1 MQQTKP
7 IKPKRIK
14 YSVIFLVEEP
24 HRDFPQFVKNM
35 YTILS
40 ARNESFEILIMANG
54 TGRYLRNALEGF
66 RNSRFALKAYEL
78 YLKTTQAICLR
89 SGIRESRGK
98 FIVVCGSY
106 QQIANESFKNLLDSF
121 DDKTDI
127 INPWRYHRVDSR
139 FRQLRSYIFN
149 GLVRM
154 ITKSELH
161 DLNCTIKVARRE
173 VFEEI
178 KLYGNMYRY
187 LPILASQ
194 KGFTIKEVRCEHYQE
209 RGGKQGLSNLREYLA
224 RVVDMLT
231 IYFNIRFVRKPLRF
245 FSTIGMIF
253 LLLGIFLGGFIFIE
267 RFTMGALAGNR
278 PLLLLAIF
286 LMVMGV
292 QIASVGLL
300 GEIVVFTH
308 GRNKKDYT
316 IEKEI

>member
-1 MQQTKP
+1 MQYSKP
-7 IKPKRIK
+7 MEPKRIK
-14 YSVIFLVEEP
+14 YSVVFLLEEP
-24 HRDFPQFVKNM
+24 HRDFRQFVKNM
-35 YTILS
+35 HAILS
-40 ARNESFEILIMANG
+40 TRDDSFEMLILANG
-54 TGRYLRNALEGF
+54 TGRFLRNTLEKF
-66 RNSRFALKAYEL
+66 KDSKLDLKAYEF
-78 YLKTTQAICLR
+78 YLKTTQAVCLR
-89 SGIRESRGK
+89 SGIRESRGE

-106 QQIANESFKNLLDSF
+106 QQIANESFKNLLDSL

-149 GLVRM
+149 ALVRM
-154 ITKSELH
+154 ITKSNLH

-173 VFEEI
+173 VFEGI

-194 KGFTIKEVRCEHYQE
+194 KGFTTKEVRCDHYQE

-253 LLLGIFLGGFIFIE
+253 LLLGIFLSGFIFFE
-267 RFTMGALAGNR
+267 RFTMGALTGNR
-278 PLLLLAIF
+278 PILLLAIF

-292 QIASVGLL
+292 QIAGVGLL

-316 IEKEI
+316 IEKVI

>member
-1 MQQTKP
+1 M
-7 IKPKRIK
+7 
-14 YSVIFLVEEP
+14 
-24 HRDFPQFVKNM
+24 HA
-35 YTILS
+35 ILS
-40 ARNESFEILIMANG
+40 TRDDSFEMLILANG
-54 TGRYLRNALEGF
+54 TGRFLRNTLEKF
-66 RNSRFALKAYEL
+66 KDSKLDLKAYEF
-78 YLKTTQAICLR
+78 YLKTTQAVCLR
-89 SGIRESRGK
+89 SGIRESRGE

-106 QQIANESFKNLLDSF
+106 QQIANESFKNLLDSL

-149 GLVRM
+149 ALVRM
-154 ITKSELH
+154 ITKSDLH

-173 VFEEI
+173 VFEGI

-194 KGFTIKEVRCEHYQE
+194 KGFTTKEVRCDHYQE

-253 LLLGIFLGGFIFIE
+253 LLLGIFLSGFIFFE
-267 RFTMGALAGNR
+267 RFTMGALTGNR
-278 PLLLLAIF
+278 PILLLAIF

-292 QIASVGLL
+292 QIAGVGLL

-316 IEKEI
+316 IEKVI

>member
-1 MQQTKP
+1 METK
-7 IKPKRIK
+7 RVR
-14 YSVIFLVEEP
+14 YSVVFLLEDP

-35 YTILS
+35 HAILS
-40 ARNESFEILIMANG
+40 TRDDSFEMVILANG
-54 TGRYLRNALEGF
+54 TGRFLRNALEKLQG
-66 RNSRFALKAYEL
+66 SKLDLKAYEF
-78 YLKTTQAICLR
+78 YLKTTQAVCLR
-89 SGIRESRGK
+89 SGIRESRGD

-106 QQIANESFKNLLDSF
+106 QQIANESFKNLLDSL
-121 DDKTDI
+121 DDKADI

-149 GLVRM
+149 ALVRM
-154 ITKSELH
+154 ITKSDLH

-173 VFEEI
+173 VFEDI

-194 KGFTIKEVRCEHYQE
+194 KGFTTKEVRCDHYQE
-209 RGGKQGLSNLREYLA
+209 RGGKQGLSNLREYLS

-292 QIASVGLL
+292 QIAGVGLL

-316 IEKEI
+316 IEKVI